1 MNKNIIVVAGEPYS
15 VFLELLFKSI
25 KLKKIKKPFLLI
37 CSKKLLISQMKK
49 LNYNFKVKP
58 INAFELE
65 NKKLSKNYINILDVK
80 FNFKKTFD
88 KINKNSS
95 KYIESCFLES
105 LKLIKTGKAKILI
118 NGPVS
123 KKYFLKK
130 KFLGIT
136 EYIANKSNKKGQE
149 VMLIYNKKLSVSPI
163 TTHLPLKDVK
173 KNLSTKKIIQNVLT
187 INSFF
192 NYKFKKKPKFAI
204 TGLNPHCETNRKFS
218 EEDKIILPAIK
229 KLKKKNINIKGPFAA
244 DTLFLKK
251 NIKKFNVVI
260 GMYHD
265 QVLTP
270 IKTLYGFNA
279 INITLGLPFLRMTP
293 DHGPNNSMLGKNKS
307 NPISLIETFKFLS
320 QIREN

>member
-1 MNKNIIVVAGEPYS
+1 MNKNIIIVAGEPYS
-15 VFLELLFKSI
+15 IFLEILFKSI
-25 KLKKIKKPFLLI
+25 KLKKIKKPYILI

-49 LNYNFKVKP
+49 LNYRFKIKSIDKNKIKSLKLLKNH
-58 INAFELE
+58 INV
-65 NKKLSKNYINILDVK
+65 LDVK

-88 KINKNSS
+88 RISNNSS
-95 KYIESCFLES
+95 KYIENCFLEG
-105 LKLIKTGKAKILI
+105 LKLIKIGKANILI

-123 KKYFLKK
+123 KKHFLKK

-136 EYIANKSNKKGQE
+136 EYMANKSNKKGQE
-149 VMLIYNKKLSVSPI
+149 IMLIYNKKLSVSPV
-163 TTHLPLKDVK
+163 TTHLPLQDVK
-173 KNLSTKKIIQNVLT
+173 KNISTKKIIHNVLK

-192 NYKFKKKPKFAI
+192 NNKLKRKPKFAI
-204 TGLNPHCETNRKFS
+204 TGLNPHCETNKKFS
-218 EEDKIILPAIK
+218 EEEKIILPAVN
-229 KLKKKNINIKGPFAA
+229 KLKKKNINISGPFSA
-244 DTLFLKK
+244 DTLFLKE

-270 IKTLYGFNA
+270 IKTLYEFNA

-307 NPISLIETFKFLS
+307 NPRSLIETFKFLK